1 MDVAPK
7 ISQIRKGIQA
17 MKSNEVIIYKILLDM
32 VGSYIRNFRTVNS
45 KVYQEKYIPTALEFY
60 SQIDQDD
67 LSLVM
72 QTISQSLNSF
82 KNQNMQVNE
91 EIHQLLYVD
100 VLQMPRDAEARK
112 LILSGNM
119 CKEYYL

>member
-45 KVYQEKYIPTALEFY
+45 KVYQEKYIPTVLEFY

-82 KNQNMQVNE
+82 KSQNMQVNE
-91 EIHQLLYVD
+91 EIHQLLFVD
-100 VLQMPRDAEARK
+100 VLQMPRDAEKRK
-112 LILSGNM
+112 SILSGNM